1 MDDVMIAGNNK
12 YIIPNLPWKYFDE
25 SIKQIA
31 YGELSKVTSC
41 SDEMKFL
48 EAIDFIKT
56 IEKEETVYSG
66 GGFLP
71 KVETK
76 EKVINLQLTTLG
88 KTYYTYKQIKNNEID
103 ARKILSEALKKHP
116 AVILISQTLSGSKNI
131 KRINIYN
138 LLKHHNFDLD
148 FQKNVVLNNF
158 LEILKLG
165 EIISYNK
172 NTRDVKVLWQQETND
187 LPSHQFISPE
197 TPFSNIKRLREIII
211 SLKGAVY
218 WIDKHF
224 DKKAFEILANSLD
237 ASKINNF
244 IIISGDQNK
253 TQSAVTEFLRL
264 KAELH
269 NKGINL
275 EWKIITDQN
284 TLSGF
289 HDRWLCD
296 SNTAWNIPPVNS
308 IFKGQES
315 EMLKTSNK
323 PNISKLLKH
332 SSLVN

>member
-1 MDDVMIAGNNK
+1 MEGAAPKDAK

-31 YGELSKVTSC
+31 HGELSKITSY
-41 SDEMKFL
+41 SNEIKFL
-48 EAIDFIKT
+48 KAIDFVDT
-56 IEKEETVYSG
+56 IEKEEIVSSG
-66 GGFLP
+66 GGFFP

-76 EKVINLQLTTLG
+76 KKLISVQLTSLG
-88 KTYYTYKQIKNNEID
+88 KTYYTYKQIKNSETD
-103 ARKILSEALKKHP
+103 ARMTLGEALKKHP
-116 AVILISQTLSGSKNI
+116 AIILTSQVLSGTKNI

-138 LLKHHNFDLD
+138 LLKHHNFHLD
-148 FQKNVVLNNF
+148 FQKDVELNNF

-165 EIISYNK
+165 GIVSYNK
-172 NTRDVKVLWQQETND
+172 NTRDVKVLWQQDTSQI
-187 LPSHQFISPE
+187 PAHQFISPE
-197 TPFSNIKRLREIII
+197 TPFSNIKRLRGIII
-211 SLKGAVY
+211 SLKDTAY

-224 DKKAFEILANSLD
+224 DKKAFEILADSLD

-244 IIISGDQNK
+244 IIISSDQNK
-253 TQSAVTEFLRL
+253 TQSAVAEFLRL

-269 NKGINL
+269 NKGIKI

-284 TLSGF
+284 TLSSF

-296 SNTAWNIPPVNS
+296 QSNAWNIPPVNT

-323 PNISKLLKH
+323 PNVNKLLKY
-332 SSLVN
+332 SLSIN